1 MILTLINDPKL
12 LFSLHSSKHPYD
24 NDESDEDNDKVD
36 DDSDQGDGARELQS
50 LILRILRLTLLS
62 YQSSWSFTPRV
73 DYGLQGCIRTADCDA
88 DYGLR
93 ADYRDETDCGITD
106 CP

>member
-36 DDSDQGDGARELQS
+36 DDNNDNDNDCNDDSDDDDEL
-50 LILRILRLTLLS
+50 
-62 YQSSWSFTPRV
+62 V
-73 DYGLQGCIRTADCDA
+73 CIRGGRIENSWQR
-88 DYGLR
+88 Y
-93 ADYRDETDCGITD
+93 
-106 CP
+106 